1 MQPMDEPLWTFEEIS
16 AATGATLP
24 AGGVAGGEI
33 PGARDVSAA
42 SFPRKRESI
51 SGAGTSSYMDPRV
64 RGDDAAASISAAPGN
79 AGGVSIDSR
88 TLQPG
93 DLFVAIKG
101 EHADGHKFV
110 EAAFERGASAA
121 IVEASYEGLAPHPVP
136 LPMGEGTPSQR
147 AQRNSLSHGERAG
160 VRGAIASY

>member
-1 MQPMDEPLWTFEEIS
+1 MDKPLWTFEEIS
-16 AATGATLP
+16 AATGAPLP
-24 AGGVAGGEI
+24 GGGH
-33 PGARDVSAA
+33 
-42 SFPRKRESI
+42 
-51 SGAGTSSYMDPRV
+51 
-64 RGDDAAASISAAPGN
+64 

-121 IVEASYEGLAPHPVP
+121 IVEAGYEGISPHPVP
-136 LPMGEGTPSQR
+136 LPMGEGTPGQR
-147 AQRNSLSHGERAG
+147 PRPERPSPMG
-160 VRGAIASY
+160 RGLG

>member
-1 MQPMDEPLWTFEEIS
+1 MDEPLWTFEEIS
-16 AATGATLP
+16 AATGAP
-24 AGGVAGGEI
+24 QPGGGH
-33 PGARDVSAA
+33 
-42 SFPRKRESI
+42 
-51 SGAGTSSYMDPRV
+51 
-64 RGDDAAASISAAPGN
+64 

-121 IVEASYEGLAPHPVP
+121 IVEAGYGGIAPHPVP
-136 LPMGEGTPSQR
+136 LPMGEGTPG
-147 AQRNSLSHGERAG
+147 HGR
-160 VRGAIASY
+160 

>member
-1 MQPMDEPLWTFEEIS
+1 MDKPLWTFEEIS
-16 AATGATLP
+16 AATGAPLP
-24 AGGVAGGEI
+24 G
-33 PGARDVSAA
+33 
-42 SFPRKRESI
+42 
-51 SGAGTSSYMDPRV
+51 GAGH
-64 RGDDAAASISAAPGN
+64 

-121 IVEASYEGLAPHPVP
+121 IVGGRLMRATP
-136 LPMGEGTPSQR
+136 LTP
-147 AQRNSLSHGERAG
+147 ALSPWERES
-160 VRGAIASY
+160 RRSR

>member
-1 MQPMDEPLWTFEEIS
+1 MDEPLWTFEEIS
-16 AATGATLP
+16 AATGAP
-24 AGGVAGGEI
+24 QPGGG
-33 PGARDVSAA
+33 R
-42 SFPRKRESI
+42 
-51 SGAGTSSYMDPRV
+51 
-64 RGDDAAASISAAPGN
+64 

-121 IVEASYEGLAPHPVP
+121 IVEASYGGIAPHPSLSP
-136 LPMGEGTPSQR
+136 WERGRPNNGRDRTPSPMG
-147 AQRNSLSHGERAG
+147 
-160 VRGAIASY
+160 RGLG